1 METTMILGNKYLYIS
16 TNELNIENSI
26 SKHLSLKLLFVLF
39 MITLEETHII
49 FSITLFKK
57 LRINLTLFVL

>member
-1 METTMILGNKYLYIS
+1 MILGNKHFYIS
-16 TNELNIENSI
+16 INELNLENNI
-26 SKHLSLKLLFVLF
+26 SKHISLKLLFVLF

-57 LRINLTLFVL
+57 LRVNLTLFVL

>member
-1 METTMILGNKYLYIS
+1 MILGNKYLYIS
-16 TNELNIENSI
+16 TNELNLEGSI
-26 SKHLSLKLLFVLF
+26 SKHLSINLLFVLF

>member
-1 METTMILGNKYLYIS
+1 MILGNKYLYIS
-16 TNELNIENSI
+16 INELNLENNI
-26 SKHLSLKLLFVLF
+26 SKHISLKLLFVLF

-57 LRINLTLFVL
+57 LRVNLTLFVL

>member
-1 METTMILGNKYLYIS
+1 MILGNKYFYIS
-16 TNELNIENSI
+16 ANELNLEGSI
-26 SKHLSLKLLFVLF
+26 SKHLSINLLFVLF

-49 FSITLFKK
+49 FSLTLFKK

>member
-1 METTMILGNKYLYIS
+1 MGIIMILGNKDLYIS
-16 TNELNIENSI
+16 ANELNVEGSI
-26 SKHLSLKLLFVLF
+26 SKNLDIKILFLSF
-39 MITLEETHII
+39 MIILEETHII

>member
-1 METTMILGNKYLYIS
+1 MTLGNKYLYIS
-16 TNELNIENSI
+16 INELNLEGDI
-26 SKHLSLKLLFVLF
+26 SKHLSINLLFVLF

>member
-1 METTMILGNKYLYIS
+1 MTLGNKYLYIS
-16 TNELNIENSI
+16 TNELNLEGSI
-26 SKHLSLKLLFVLF
+26 SKHLSINLLFVLF

>member
-1 METTMILGNKYLYIS
+1 MILGNKYLYIS
-16 TNELNIENSI
+16 TNELNLEGSI
-26 SKHLSLKLLFVLF
+26 SKHLSINLLFVLF
-39 MITLEETHII
+39 MITLEETHVI

>member
-1 METTMILGNKYLYIS
+1 MILGNKYLYIS
-16 TNELNIENSI
+16 TNELNLEGSI
-26 SKHLSLKLLFVLF
+26 SKHLSINLLFVLF

-57 LRINLTLFVL
+57 LRVNLTLFVL

>member
-1 METTMILGNKYLYIS
+1 MILGNKYLYIS
-16 TNELNIENSI
+16 INELNLEGSI
-26 SKHLSLKLLFVLF
+26 SKHLSINLLFVLF

>member
-1 METTMILGNKYLYIS
+1 MILGNRHLYIS
-16 TNELNIENSI
+16 TNELNLEGSI
-26 SKHLSLKLLFVLF
+26 SKHLSINLLFVLF

-57 LRINLTLFVL
+57 LRVNLTLFVL

>member
-1 METTMILGNKYLYIS
+1 MIFGNKYLYIS
-16 TNELNIENSI
+16 INELKLDNSI
-26 SKHLSLKLLFVLF
+26 SKHISIKLIFILF

-49 FSITLFKK
+49 FSLTIFKK

>member
-1 METTMILGNKYLYIS
+1 METTMILGNKHFYIS
-16 TNELNIENSI
+16 INELNLENNI
-26 SKHLSLKLLFVLF
+26 SKHMSLKLLFVLF

>member
-1 METTMILGNKYLYIS
+1 MILGNKYLYIS
-16 TNELNIENSI
+16 INELNLEGSI
-26 SKHLSLKLLFVLF
+26 SKHLNINLLFVLF

-57 LRINLTLFVL
+57 LRVNLTLFVL

>member
-1 METTMILGNKYLYIS
+1 METTMILGNKHFYIS
-16 TNELNIENSI
+16 INELNLENNI
-26 SKHLSLKLLFVLF
+26 SKHMSLKLLFVLF

-57 LRINLTLFVL
+57 LRVNLTLFVL